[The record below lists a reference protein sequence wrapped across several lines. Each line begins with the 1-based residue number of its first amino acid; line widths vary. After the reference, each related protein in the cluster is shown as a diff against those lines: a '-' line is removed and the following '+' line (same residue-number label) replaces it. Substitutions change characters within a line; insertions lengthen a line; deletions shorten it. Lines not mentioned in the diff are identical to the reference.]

1 METCICTKKEFA
13 LKETGFV
20 TANGWGGGERGEG
33 GGHFGPFCPF
43 TLLKNQKINNLN
55 KGGKKPGD
63 IAILHRCTKTHDHML
78 YCS

>member
-1 METCICTKKEFA
+1 MYQKGVCTQRNRVCNCKQ
-13 LKETGFV
+13 V
-20 TANGWGGGERGEG
+20 GGRGEG

>member
-20 TANGWGGGERGEG
+20 TANGWGGGGRGEG
-33 GGHFGPFCPF
+33 ILGHFA
-43 TLLKNQKINNLN
+43 LLKNQKINNLN